1 MTTTQPPKPIDPS
14 EFKTTQRAMW
24 SAIAAGWKKWW
35 PKFESG
41 AQPLNDRLVALARV
55 QPGMRVLDVA
65 TGIGEP
71 ALTAAR
77 AVGPKGSVL
86 AVDLAPQ
93 MVALARERAR
103 DAGRANVEFREMDA
117 EKLELEPASF
127 DAALSRW
134 GIMLLLDPMA
144 ALLGIRRAL
153 KPGAR
158 FASAV
163 WSGPEHVPLIALP
176 AMVLQRE
183 LGLPPPPPGTPG
195 PMSLGAPGA
204 LEALLARAGFEDV
217 KVEPMSMTMEFESPM
232 QLREYLY
239 DVSASLRK
247 ALDDQTEDARARVW
261 AAIER
266 EMRRHATPS
275 GRIRI
280 ENRALCAGCRAGAA

>member
-1 MTTTQPPKPIDPS
+1 MTTTQPQKPIDPS

-134 GIMLLLDPMA
+134 GIMLLYDPMA
-144 ALLGIRRAL
+144 ALGGIRRAL
-153 KPGAR
+153 SPGRLAR
-158 FASAV
+158 
-163 WSGPEHVPLIALP
+163 SGAPQKVRFIAIPTQVATRNRHP
-176 AMVLQRE
+176 AAA
-183 LGLPPPPPGTPG
+183 PGTPG
-195 PMSLGAPGA
+195 PRVDGSRNARSA
-204 LEALLARAGFEDV
+204 ARAQRPRSRYRRPRRWSSRRRRNTAFLTDQSRGSLKKAISRSNGRNASALGRDQAR
-217 KVEPMSMTMEFESPM
+217 PQTAQGRQSA
-232 QLREYLY
+232 LRQPVLC
-239 DVSASLRK
+239 
-247 ALDDQTEDARARVW
+247 ARA
-261 AAIER
+261 
-266 EMRRHATPS
+266 S
-275 GRIRI
+275 
-280 ENRALCAGCRAGAA
+280 